1 MEQEYTYLV
10 TLCRCFLNEETATLQ
25 ADIDY
30 QKLYTIANSHNLSA
44 IVFCVMNTSVNKEI
58 VPFDA
63 LKRFEDDF
71 YEAIVRYD
79 MQQLQAARIDSLLTK
94 QQLPHIFF
102 KGAEIKEYFPVPQ
115 ARVMGDIDLLIAQK
129 DRERVKAALVQDG
142 IRLVHDN
149 GPVYD
154 YDADG
159 VKAEVHTKII
169 SGKVGS
175 SNAEQCFA
183 DAIANADFDGY
194 RGTLKPNYHFAYL
207 ITHLA
212 HHFWFYGAG
221 VKLIL
226 DLAVMQKAFAIDLD
240 TVLDKLQE
248 EGLCDFAKVILTVCC
263 RWFGIGK
270 DYGGDT
276 AATEAFL
283 LSFGA
288 FGNVNRNHAAVIERK
303 ELEEGKKTSPLMTRL
318 RLLFPSYQQLKNI
331 PYIRFI
337 EGRPYLVPYA
347 WVYRA
352 VYNFK
357 NRKSYVR
364 RTTQQIGSD
373 ETNSAAQQE
382 LAYFKEIGLL

>member
-10 TLCRCFLNEETATLQ
+10 ALCRHFLHQEAATLRT
-25 ADIDY
+25 DIDY

-44 IVFCVMNTSVNKEI
+44 ILYCVMNTSANKTI
-58 VPFDA
+58 VPAAA

-79 MQQLQAARIDSLLTK
+79 MQRLQAERLDALLTEHR
-94 QQLPHIFF
+94 LRHVFF

-115 ARVMGDIDLLIAQK
+115 ARVMGDIDLLIAAD
-129 DRERVKAALVQDG
+129 DRDRAKAVLVKDG

-159 VKAEVHTKII
+159 VKVEMHTKII

-175 SNAEQCFA
+175 SNAEACFS
-183 DAIANADFDGY
+183 NAMEHAVFDGC
-194 RGTLKPNYHFAYL
+194 RGTLQPDYHFAYL

-226 DLAVMQKAFAIDLD
+226 DLAVMLKTFDIDLK
-240 TVLDKLQE
+240 TVMDKLQE
-248 EGLCDFAKVILTVCC
+248 EGLFDFAKVILTVCH
-263 RWFGIGK
+263 RWFGVGH
-270 DYGGDT
+270 DYHADT
-276 AATEAFL
+276 EKTEAFL

-303 ELEEGKKTSPLMTRL
+303 ELEEGKRTSLFKTRL

-352 VYNFK
+352 FYNFK
-357 NRKSYVR
+357 HRRSYVR
-364 RTTQQIGSD
+364 RTTQQLGSD
-373 ETNSAAQQE
+373 ETNSMAQRE

>member
-1 MEQEYTYLV
+1 MEQEYTYFV
-10 TLCRCFLNEETATLQ
+10 TLCRHFLNGETATLS
-25 ADIDY
+25 AEPDY
-30 QKLYTIANSHNLSA
+30 HKLYTIANSHNLSA
-44 IVFCVMNTSVNKEI
+44 ILYCVMNTSANKEI
-58 VPFDA
+58 VPTAA

-79 MQQLQAARIDSLLTK
+79 TQLLQAERLDVLLTAQQLR
-94 QQLPHIFF
+94 HVFF
-102 KGAEIKEYFPVPQ
+102 KGAEIKELFPVPQ
-115 ARVMGDIDLLIAQK
+115 ARVMGDIDLLIAPE
-129 DRERVKAALVQDG
+129 DRDKVKAALVKDG
-142 IRLVHDN
+142 IKLVHDN

-159 VKAEVHTKII
+159 VKVEIHTKII
-169 SGKVGS
+169 SGKVGN

-183 DAIANADFDGY
+183 DAMEHAVFDGFH
-194 RGTLKPNYHFAYL
+194 GTLEPDYHFAYL

-226 DLAVMQKAFAIDLD
+226 DLAVMLKAFPIDLD
-240 TVLDKLQE
+240 KVLDKLQE
-248 EGLCDFAKVILTVCC
+248 EGLGEFARVILTVCY
-263 RWFGIGK
+263 RWFGVGQ
-270 DYGGDT
+270 DFGRDT
-276 AATEAFL
+276 AKTETFL

-303 ELEEGKKTSPLMTRL
+303 ELEEGKQTSPLITRL
-318 RLLFPSYQQLKNI
+318 RLLFPTYRQLKNI

-347 WVYRA
+347 WVYRV
-352 VYNFK
+352 VYNLK
-357 NRKSYVR
+357 HRRSYVK